1 MYTVIEA
8 SPANENADVA
18 SVSLRNIETGEAI
31 ELPAVS
37 VAEFLEVELKP
48 RWLAYRPWSKDF
60 TDAFSILDVVEVPE
74 EKLVGDGKWLD
85 NPGPIGKWCLALYVD
100 DELVSVG
107 PDGFVELP
115 DFIVDDGVLVR
126 YTGSAEDVVVPDGVT
141 AIGVK
146 AFFGFSGRDQVRK
159 VVLPEGLL
167 SIGNESFYNCKNL
180 AEIEMPS
187 TIKRI
192 G

>member
-8 SPANENADVA
+8 SPADENANVA
-18 SVSLRNIETGEAI
+18 SVSLRNTETGEAI

-48 RWLAYRPWSKDF
+48 RWLAYRPWSEDF
-60 TDAFSILDVVEVPE
+60 TNAFSMLEVVEVPE
-74 EKLVGDGKWLD
+74 EKLVGDGEWLD
-85 NPGPIGKWCLALYVD
+85 NPDLIGEWRLALYVD

-141 AIGVK
+141 AIGYK
-146 AFFGFSGRDQVRK
+146 AFFGFSGRDRARK
-159 VVLPEGLL
+159 VCCPKGSAYYADFATPFHVPLL
-167 SIGNESFYNCKNL
+167 HRSAVG
-180 AEIEMPS
+180 
-187 TIKRI
+187 
-192 G
+192 

>member
-1 MYTVIEA
+1 MSCTKHVDLKRGVCVEHQGALYTVIEA
-8 SPANENADVA
+8 SPADENADVA

-48 RWLAYRPWSKDF
+48 RWLAYRSWSKNF

-85 NPGPIGKWCLALYVD
+85 NPDPIGKWCLALYVD

-126 YTGSAEDVVVPDGVT
+126 YTG
-141 AIGVK
+141 
-146 AFFGFSGRDQVRK
+146 
-159 VVLPEGLL
+159 L
-167 SIGNESFYNCKNL
+167 SLIH
-180 AEIEMPS
+180 I
-187 TIKRI
+187 
-192 G
+192 